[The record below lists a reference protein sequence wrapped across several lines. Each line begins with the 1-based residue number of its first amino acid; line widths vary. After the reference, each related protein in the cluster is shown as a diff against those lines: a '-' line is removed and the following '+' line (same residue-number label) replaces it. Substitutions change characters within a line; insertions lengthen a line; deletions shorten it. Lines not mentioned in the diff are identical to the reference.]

1 MGFFKSFFKALTD
14 PKTLLTA
21 AVMALVNPVGAL
33 SYLASV
39 AIYAAASAALSAL
52 SPVPDMPNLGGY
64 GDYVSESQGRTQ
76 MIKQPAQPRRVAY
89 GKVRVSGVLSY
100 ISTTDKDSVLHLVI
114 SMVTHEINSFVSF
127 RVDEDTLVMRN
138 NEVLE
143 PKRFR
148 KGASKSG
155 TSFNPITNPAKSLV
169 EINPHLG
176 TDDQQADTL
185 LTQRVKEWTTDHRLR
200 GIAYMYAK
208 LDFDTDAFPN
218 GLPNISAVIEGK
230 KVFDPRDSSTAYSN
244 NAALCIRDYLTDTRY
259 GLSCNADEID
269 DTSFIAAANVCD
281 EDVTLAAG
289 GTQKRYTLNGTFQ
302 TNSAPKKII
311 ENMLSSCGGILTYTN
326 GKFRLLVAEYRT
338 PAITLTQDDF
348 HGPIQLAAT
357 QSQMENY
364 NSIKGVYSPESNGFI
379 ATDYPPITSSTFV
392 SEDNGE
398 TRYLDYDLPYTT
410 NSPRAQRLA
419 KIILY
424 RNRQQVVLQCQL
436 SMKGFNLAV
445 GDTCYVTLPRYGFS
459 SKVFEVAEWNIAVI
473 GGQDLGVDVT
483 FRETNSSVYDW
494 DADEQDFKEDN
505 STLPDPFVI
514 PAPVVT
520 ATDIVQTFQ
529 QGAITTLQVNVS
541 SPSVYANQFEV
552 EARKAT
558 DADFTS
564 LGTQKAGIYELV
576 NVEDNTTYDIRARS
590 ISTFQTRSEFTTIQ
604 HTIAGKGTTLPSNVS
619 DFTLDYLGSNALLT
633 WTPVTDQDLSH
644 YVIRHQGVTS
654 GGDFSSGITIA
665 QKVSRPANSVIVPA
679 LEGTYFCVAVDK
691 YGNNSGTAAQTI
703 GIIDEA
709 PVAANFKVVATNTQ
723 NPSFAGVKTNVIKP
737 SDEDVLVLETTILFD
752 SGSGLF
758 DDADGLFDGGVDG
771 VVATEGFYDFDSVV
785 DLTAK
790 QTSRVS
796 FNITQTRRQY
806 DTVKPTSQGTT
817 DCELQLATTDDDP
830 TSGSA
835 TFSAF
840 SRVVAGDY
848 SARGFKFRLKMNTID
863 IDDTPVVS
871 ALTVNV
877 SLEKRTES
885 QGNIASGAG
894 ASGKV
899 VIFPQQFGSI
909 DGITIMGQNMNSG
922 EFYQITNKTT
932 AGFTITFK
940 ESNGTIVDRTFDYV
954 AQGHGRISA

>member
-1 MGFFKSFFKALTD
+1 MEVIGFGNFFKSFFKALTD
-14 PKTLLTA
+14 ITTIVA
-21 AVMALVNPVGAL
+21 AVAVVVIAGPIAGMG
-33 SYLASV
+33 YLASI

-52 SPVPDMPNLGGY
+52 SPKPDMPSMGGY
-64 GDYVSESQGRTQ
+64 GDYVSEASSRTQ

-89 GKVRVSGVLSY
+89 GKVRVSGVLSFVE
-100 ISTTDKDSVLHLVI
+100 TTNSDSELHLII
-114 SMVTHEINSFVSF
+114 SLVTHEINSFVSF
-127 RVDEDTLVMRN
+127 RIDEDTVTMTGHK
-138 NEVLE
+138 VSA
-143 PKRFR
+143 PARFMD
-148 KGASKSG
+148 GS
-155 TSFNPITNPAKSLV
+155 TNLV
-169 EINPHLG
+169 EINIHNG
-176 TDDQQADTL
+176 ADGQTADTL
-185 LTQRVKEWTTDHRLR
+185 LTQRIKAWTTDHRLR
-200 GIAYMYAK
+200 GIAYLYCRLNFNAE
-208 LDFDTDAFPN
+208 AFPQ

-244 NAALCIRDYLTDTRY
+244 NAALCIRDFLTNTRY
-259 GLSCNADEID
+259 GLACSADEID
-269 DTSFIAAANVCD
+269 DTSFIAAANTCD
-281 EDVTLAAG
+281 ENVTLADG
-289 GTQKRYTLNGTFQ
+289 TTQKRYTLNGTFQ

-311 ENMLSSCGGILTYTN
+311 ENMLTSCGGILTYTN

-364 NSIKGVYSPESNGFI
+364 NSVKGVYSPESNGFI
-379 ATDYPPITSSTFV
+379 PTDYPPITSSTFV

-419 KIILY
+419 KIVLY

-436 SMKGFNLAV
+436 SMKGFNLAI

-473 GGQDLGVDVT
+473 GGMNLGVDVT
-483 FRETNSSVYDW
+483 LRETNSAVYDW
-494 DADEQDFKEDN
+494 NAEETVFQEDN

-529 QGAITTLQVNVS
+529 QGAITTLQINVS

-552 EARKAT
+552 EARVKGDAT
-558 DADFTS
+558 FTA

-576 NVEDNTTYDIRARS
+576 NVEDNTTYEIRARS
-590 ISTFQTRSEFTTIQ
+590 ISTFQTKSAYTTIE
-604 HTIAGKGTTLPSNVS
+604 HTIAGKAGTAPSNVA

-633 WTPVTDQDLSH
+633 WTPVTDADLSH

-691 YGNNSGTAAQTI
+691 YGNNSAVAAQTI

-709 PVAANFKVVATNTQ
+709 PVSANFKVVATNTQ

-806 DTVKPTSQGTT
+806 DVVKPTSQGTT
-817 DCELQLATTDDDP
+817 DCELQIATTDDDP
-830 TSGSA
+830 ASGSA

-871 ALTVNV
+871 ALQVNL

-885 QGNIASGAG
+885 QGNIASGTG
-894 ASGKV
+894 GSGKV
-899 VIFPQQFGSI
+899 ITFPTAFGSI

-922 EFYQITNKTT
+922 EFYQVTNKTT
-932 AGFTITFK
+932 TGFTITFK

-954 AQGHGRISA
+954 AQGHGKISA

>member
-14 PKTLLTA
+14 PKTLITA
-21 AVMALVNPVGAL
+21 AVMAFINPVAAF
-33 SYLASV
+33 SYLTSV

-52 SPVPDMPNLGGY
+52 SPVPEMPNLGGY

-127 RVDEDTLVMRN
+127 RIDEDTLTMQGN
-138 NEVLE
+138 QASA
-143 PKRFR
+143 PDRF
-148 KGASKSG
+148 KDGSK
-155 TSFNPITNPAKSLV
+155 FLV
-169 EINPHLG
+169 EINEHTG
-176 TDDQQADTL
+176 ANDQQADTR
-185 LTQRVKEWTTDHRLR
+185 LTQRAKEWTTDHRLR
-200 GIAYMYAK
+200 GIAYMYAQVK
-208 LDFDTDAFPN
+208 FNTDAFPN

-259 GLSCNADEID
+259 GLSCSADEID

-289 GTQKRYTLNGTFQ
+289 GTQKRYTMNGTFQ
-302 TNSAPKKII
+302 TNGAPKKII

-364 NSIKGVYSPESNGFI
+364 NSIKGVYSPEANGFI

-459 SKVFEVAEWNIAVI
+459 SKVFEVAEWNIAVV

-483 FRETNSSVYDW
+483 LRETNSAVYDW
-494 DADEQDFKEDN
+494 NADEQDFQEDN

-514 PAPVVT
+514 PAPDVT

-529 QGAITTLQVNVS
+529 QGAITTLQINVS
-541 SPSVYANQFEV
+541 STSVYANQFEV
-552 EARKAT
+552 EARKVGDT
-558 DADFTS
+558 TFTA
-564 LGTQKAGIYELV
+564 LGTQKGNIYELV
-576 NVEDNTTYDIRARS
+576 NVEDNATYEIRARS
-590 ISTFQTRSEFTTIQ
+590 ISTFQTRSPFTTIQ
-604 HTIAGKGTTLPSNVS
+604 HTIAGKGTTLPSNVT

-654 GGDFSSGITIA
+654 GGDFSSGITLA

-790 QTSRVS
+790 QTARVS

-806 DTVKPTSQGTT
+806 DTVKPSSQGTT
-817 DCELQLATTDDDP
+817 DCELQIATTDDDP

-871 ALTVNV
+871 ALQVNV

-885 QGNIASGAG
+885 EGNISSGTSG
-894 ASGKV
+894 SGKV
-899 VIFPQQFGSI
+899 IVFPQQFGSV
-909 DGITIMGQNMNSG
+909 DGITIMGQDMNSG

>member
-64 GDYVSESQGRTQ
+64 GDYVSEAQGRTQ

-259 GLSCNADEID
+259 GLSCSADEID

>member
-1 MGFFKSFFKALTD
+1 MGFFKSFFKAITN
-14 PKTLLTA
+14 PKTLIQA
-21 AVMALVNPVGAL
+21 AIMFAVGGPVLGL
-33 SYLASV
+33 SALASV
-39 AIYAAASAALSAL
+39 AVYAAASAALTAL
-52 SPVPDMPNLGGY
+52 SPVPEMPSLGGY
-64 GDYVSESQGRTQ
+64 GDYVSEASSRTQ

-100 ISTTDKDSVLHLVI
+100 ISTTDSDSVLHLVI
-114 SMVTHEINSFVSF
+114 SLVTHEINRFVSF
-127 RVDEDTLVMRN
+127 RIDESNLTMQGNQVSG
-138 NEVLE
+138 
-143 PKRFR
+143 PSRF
-148 KGASKSG
+148 KDGSTK
-155 TSFNPITNPAKSLV
+155 LV
-169 EINPHLG
+169 EINSHNG
-176 TDDQQADTL
+176 SDTQAADTR
-185 LTQRVKEWTTDHRLR
+185 LTQRVKEWTTAHRLR
-200 GIAYMYAK
+200 GIAYMYAQLK
-208 LDFDTDAFPN
+208 FNSDAFPQ

-230 KVFDPRDSSTAYSN
+230 KVYDPRTSTTAYSN

-259 GLSCNADEID
+259 GLACSASEID

-281 EDVTLAAG
+281 ENVTLAAG

-302 TNSAPKKII
+302 TNGAPKKII
-311 ENMLSSCGGILTYTN
+311 ENMLTSCGGILTYTN
-326 GKFRLLVAEYRT
+326 GKFRLLVAEYRS
-338 PAITLTQDDF
+338 PSITLTQDDF

-364 NSIKGVYSPESNGFI
+364 NSIKGVYSPESNGFV
-379 ATDYPPITSSTFV
+379 ATDYPPITSTTFV

-459 SKVFEVAEWNIAVI
+459 NKVFEVAEWNIAVV

-483 FRETNSSVYDW
+483 LRETNSAVYDW
-494 DADEQDFKEDN
+494 NADETDFQEDN

-514 PAPVVT
+514 PAPIVT

-552 EARKAT
+552 EARKVGDT
-558 DADFTS
+558 TFTA
-564 LGTQKAGIYELV
+564 LGTQKGNIYELV
-576 NVEDNTTYDIRARS
+576 NVQDATTYDIRARS
-590 ISTFQTRSEFTTIQ
+590 ISTFQTRSPYTTIQ
-604 HTIAGKGTTLPSNVS
+604 HTVAGKGTTLPSNVS
-619 DFTLDYLGSNALLT
+619 DFTLDYLGPNALLT

-644 YVIRHQGVTS
+644 YVIRHQAVTS
-654 GGDFSSGITIA
+654 GGSFSNGITLA

-691 YGNNSGTAAQTI
+691 YGNNSGTAAQAI
-703 GIIDEA
+703 GIIDQA
-709 PVAANFKVVATNTQ
+709 PIAANFKQIASNTESPAF
-723 NPSFAGVKTNVIKP
+723 NGVKTNVIKP
-737 SDEDVLVLETTILFD
+737 SDEDVLILSTTILFD
-752 SGSGLF
+752 SGQGLF
-758 DDADGLFDGGVDG
+758 DDADGLFDGGPDG
-771 VVATEGFYDFDSVV
+771 VVSNTGFYDFDSVI

-790 QTSRVS
+790 QTARIS
-796 FNITQTRRQY
+796 FNITITRRQY
-806 DTVKPTSQGTT
+806 DAIKPASQGTT
-817 DCELQLATTDDDP
+817 DAQLLVATTDDDP

-835 TFSAF
+835 TFTSF

-848 SARGFKFRLKMNTID
+848 TARGFKFRLEMSTID

-871 ALTVNV
+871 ALTVNL

-885 QGNIASGAG
+885 EGNISSGTS

-899 VIFPQQFGSI
+899 VTFPNAFGSI
-909 DGITIMGQNMNSG
+909 DGISIAGQNMNSG
-922 EFYQITNKTT
+922 EFYQITNKTAT
-932 AGFTITFK
+932 GFTIVFK
-940 ESNGTIVDRTFDYV
+940 ESNGTVVDRTFDYT
-954 AQGHGRISA
+954 AQGHGRVT

>member
-1 MGFFKSFFKALTD
+1 MGFFKSFFKAITN
-14 PKTLLTA
+14 PKTLIQA
-21 AVMALVNPVGAL
+21 AIMFAVGGPVLGL
-33 SYLASV
+33 SALASV
-39 AIYAAASAALSAL
+39 AVYAAASAALTAL
-52 SPVPDMPNLGGY
+52 SPVPEMPSLGGY
-64 GDYVSESQGRTQ
+64 GDYVSEASSRTQ

-100 ISTTDKDSVLHLVI
+100 ISTTDSDSVLHLVI
-114 SMVTHEINSFVSF
+114 SLVTHEINRFVSF
-127 RVDEDTLVMRN
+127 RIDESNLTMQGNQVSG
-138 NEVLE
+138 
-143 PKRFR
+143 PSRF
-148 KGASKSG
+148 KDGSTK
-155 TSFNPITNPAKSLV
+155 LV
-169 EINPHLG
+169 EINSHNG
-176 TDDQQADTL
+176 SDTQAADTR
-185 LTQRVKEWTTDHRLR
+185 LTQRVKEWTTAHRLR
-200 GIAYMYAK
+200 GIAYMYAQLK
-208 LDFDTDAFPN
+208 FNSDAFPQ

-230 KVFDPRDSSTAYSN
+230 KVYDPRTSTTAYSN

-259 GLSCNADEID
+259 GLACSASEID

-281 EDVTLAAG
+281 ENVTLAAG

-302 TNSAPKKII
+302 TNGAPKKII
-311 ENMLSSCGGILTYTN
+311 ENMLTSCGGILTYTN
-326 GKFRLLVAEYRT
+326 GKFRLLVAEYRS
-338 PAITLTQDDF
+338 PSITLTQDDF

-364 NSIKGVYSPESNGFI
+364 NSIKGVYSPESNGFV
-379 ATDYPPITSSTFV
+379 ATDYPPITSTTFV

-459 SKVFEVAEWNIAVI
+459 NKVFEVAEWNIAVV

-483 FRETNSSVYDW
+483 LRETNSAVYDW
-494 DADEQDFKEDN
+494 NADETDFQEDN

-514 PAPVVT
+514 PAPIVT

-552 EARKAT
+552 EARKVGDT
-558 DADFTS
+558 TFTA
-564 LGTQKAGIYELV
+564 LGTQKGNIYELV
-576 NVEDNTTYDIRARS
+576 NVQDATTYDIRARS
-590 ISTFQTRSEFTTIQ
+590 ISTFQTRSPYTTIQ
-604 HTIAGKGTTLPSNVS
+604 HTVAGKGTTLPSNVS
-619 DFTLDYLGSNALLT
+619 DFTLDYLGPNALLT

-644 YVIRHQGVTS
+644 YVIRHQAVTS
-654 GGDFSSGITIA
+654 GGSFSNGITLA

-691 YGNNSGTAAQTI
+691 YGNNSGTAAQAI
-703 GIIDEA
+703 GIIDQA
-709 PVAANFKVVATNTQ
+709 PIAANFKQIASNTESPAF
-723 NPSFAGVKTNVIKP
+723 NGVKTNVIKP
-737 SDEDVLVLETTILFD
+737 SDEDVLILSTTILFD
-752 SGSGLF
+752 SGQGLF
-758 DDADGLFDGGVDG
+758 DDADGLFDGGPDG
-771 VVATEGFYDFDSVV
+771 VVSNTGFYDFDSVI

-790 QTSRVS
+790 QTARIS
-796 FNITQTRRQY
+796 FNITITRRQY
-806 DTVKPTSQGTT
+806 DAIKPASQGTT
-817 DCELQLATTDDDP
+817 DAQLLVATTDDDP

-835 TFSAF
+835 TFTSF

-848 SARGFKFRLKMNTID
+848 TARGFKFRLEMSTID

-871 ALTVNV
+871 ALTVNL

-885 QGNIASGAG
+885 EGNISSGTS
-894 ASGKV
+894 ASGKAV
-899 VIFPQQFGSI
+899 TFPNAFGSI
-909 DGITIMGQNMNSG
+909 DGISIAGQNMNSG
-922 EFYQITNKTT
+922 EFYQITNKTAT
-932 AGFTITFK
+932 GFTIVFK
-940 ESNGTIVDRTFDYV
+940 ESNGTVVDRTFDYT
-954 AQGHGRISA
+954 AQGHGRVT

>member
-1 MGFFKSFFKALTD
+1 MGFFKSFFKAITN
-14 PKTLLTA
+14 PQTLIMA
-21 AVMALVNPVGAL
+21 ALMVASGGTLAIAGMSFGYMATF
-33 SYLASV
+33 

-52 SPVPDMPNLGGY
+52 SPTPDMPNFGGGY
-64 GDYVSESQGRTQ
+64 GDYVGEAASRTQ
-76 MIKQPAQPRRVAY
+76 MIKQPAKPRRVAY
-89 GKVRVSGVLSY
+89 GNVRVSGVLSY
-100 ISTTDKDSVLHLVI
+100 ISTTNSDSELHMVI
-114 SMVTHEINSFVSF
+114 ACVTHEIDSFVSF
-127 RVDEDTLVMRN
+127 RIDEDNVTMNGTNVSAPDRFIDGN
-138 NEVLE
+138 N
-143 PKRFR
+143 K
-148 KGASKSG
+148 
-155 TSFNPITNPAKSLV
+155 LV
-169 EINPHLG
+169 EIHTHTG
-176 TDDQQADTL
+176 ADDQAADTV
-185 LTQRVKEWTTDHRLR
+185 LTQRIKEWTTDHRLR
-200 GIAYMYAK
+200 GIAYMYCRLK
-208 LDFDTDAFPN
+208 FDADAFPQ
-218 GLPNISAVIEGK
+218 GLPNISAVIKGK
-230 KVFDPRDSSTAYSN
+230 KVFDPRDNSTAFSN

-259 GLSCNADEID
+259 GMSCSASEID
-269 DTSFIAAANVCD
+269 DTAFIAAANICD
-281 EDVTLAAG
+281 EDVPLDAG
-289 GTQKRYTLNGTFQ
+289 GTQKRYTVDGTFE
-302 TNSAPKKII
+302 TASAPKKIL
-311 ENMLSSCGGILTYTN
+311 ENLLTACGGILTYTN
-326 GKFRLLVAEYRT
+326 GKFRLQVAGYRS
-338 PAITLTQDDF
+338 PAITLVQGDF
-348 HGPIQLAAT
+348 HGSIQLAAK
-357 QSQMENY
+357 QSQAENY
-364 NSIKGVYSPESNGFI
+364 NAVKGVYSPSDNGFI
-379 ATDYPPITSSTFV
+379 PTDYPPIISNTFI

-398 TRYLDYDLPYTT
+398 TRYIDYDLPYTT
-410 NSPRAQRLA
+410 DSARAQRIA
-419 KIILY
+419 KIVLF
-424 RNRQQVVLQCQL
+424 RNRQQIVIQAQL
-436 SMKGFNLAV
+436 SMKGFDLAV
-445 GDTCYVTLPRYGFS
+445 GDSVNVTLPRYGFN
-459 SKVFEVAEWNIAVI
+459 SKVFEVAEWNIAIV
-473 GGQDLGVDVT
+473 GGQSLGVDIT
-483 FRETNSSVYDW
+483 LRETNEAVYAW
-494 DADEQDFKEDN
+494 DAEETIFQEDN

-552 EARKAT
+552 EAKKAA

-576 NVEDNTTYDIRARS
+576 NVQDSTTYDIRARS
-590 ISTFQTRSEFTTIQ
+590 ISTFQTRSPFTTIQ
-604 HTIAGKGTTLPSNVS
+604 HTIAGKGTSAPSNVS
-619 DFTLDYLGSNALLT
+619 DFTLDYLGTNALLT

-691 YGNNSGTAAQTI
+691 YGNNSALAAQTI

-709 PVAANFKVVATNTQ
+709 PVAANFKVIATNTQ
-723 NPSFAGVKTNVIKP
+723 NPSFAGTKTNVIKP

-771 VVATEGFYDFDSVV
+771 VVATEGFYNFDSVV

-806 DTVKPTSQGTT
+806 DTVKPASQGTT
-817 DCELQLATTDDDP
+817 DCELQIATTDDDP
-830 TSGSA
+830 ASGSA

-871 ALTVNV
+871 ALQVNL

-885 QGNIASGAG
+885 QGNLASGTAG
-894 ASGKV
+894 SGKV
-899 VIFPQQFGSI
+899 ITFPQQFGSI

-932 AGFTITFK
+932 SGFTITFK
-940 ESNGTIVDRTFDYV
+940 ESSGNVVDRTFDYV

>member
-14 PKTLLTA
+14 IGTIVA
-21 AVMALVNPVGAL
+21 AIAVVVIAGPIAGMG
-33 SYLASV
+33 YLASIAV
-39 AIYAAASAALSAL
+39 YAAASAALSAL
-52 SPVPDMPNLGGY
+52 SPTPDMPDIGGY
-64 GDYVSESQGRTQ
+64 GQFVSEASSRTQ

-89 GKVRVSGVLSY
+89 GTIRVSGVLSY
-100 ISTTDKDSVLHLVI
+100 VSSTNSDSVLHLVI
-114 SMVTHEINSFVSF
+114 SLVTHEIDSFVNF
-127 RVDEDTLVMRN
+127 RIDENNVVMTGN
-138 NEVLE
+138 KVTS
-143 PKRFR
+143 PARFLDGSTR
-148 KGASKSG
+148 
-155 TSFNPITNPAKSLV
+155 LV
-169 EINPHLG
+169 EINSHTG
-176 TDDQQADTL
+176 ADNQAADSF
-185 LTQRVKEWTTDHRLR
+185 LTQRVKEWTAVHRLR
-200 GIAYMYAK
+200 GIAYMYVQ
-208 LDFDTDAFPN
+208 LDYNAEAFPN
-218 GLPNISAVIEGK
+218 GLPNISAVIKGK
-230 KVFDPRDSSTAYSN
+230 KVFDPRDSSTAFSDN
-244 NAALCIRDYLTDTRY
+244 SALCIRDYLTNTVF
-259 GLSCNADEID
+259 GLGCSSDEID
-269 DTSFIAAANVCD
+269 DTSFIAAANACD
-281 EDVTLAAG
+281 ENVTLDDG
-289 GTQKRYTLNGTFQ
+289 TTQKRYTLNGTFQ
-302 TNSAPKKII
+302 TNGAPKKII
-311 ENMLSSCGGILTYTN
+311 ENMLTSCGGILTYTN
-326 GKFRLLVAEYRT
+326 GKFRLLVAEYRS
-338 PAITLTQDDF
+338 PSITLTQDDF

-364 NSIKGVYSPESNGFI
+364 NTVKGVYSPQSNSFTP
-379 ATDYPPITSSTFV
+379 TDYPPITSSTFV

-398 TRYLDYDLPYTT
+398 VRALDYALPFTT
-410 NSPRAQRLA
+410 ESARAQRLA
-419 KIILY
+419 KIVLY

-459 SKVFEVAEWNIAVI
+459 SKVFEVAEWNIAVV
-473 GGQDLGVDVT
+473 GGMNLGVDVT
-483 FRETNSSVYDW
+483 LRETNSAVYDW
-494 DADEQDFKEDN
+494 NAEETDFQEDN

-529 QGAITTLQVNVS
+529 QGAITTLQINVS

-552 EARKAT
+552 EARVKGEAT
-558 DADFTS
+558 FTA
-564 LGTQKAGIYELV
+564 LGTQRGNIYELV
-576 NVEDNTTYDIRARS
+576 NVEDNTTYEIRARS
-590 ISTFQTRSEFTTIQ
+590 ISTFQTKSAYTTIE
-604 HTIAGKGTTLPSNVS
+604 HTIAGKAGTSPSNVA

-633 WTPVTDQDLSH
+633 WTPVTDADLSH

-691 YGNNSGTAAQTI
+691 YGNNSAVAAQTI

-709 PVAANFKVVATNTQ
+709 PVSANFKVVATNTQ

-758 DDADGLFDGGVDG
+758 DAADGLFDGGVDG

-785 DLTAK
+785 DLTTK

-806 DTVKPTSQGTT
+806 DVVKPASQGTT
-817 DCELQLATTDDDP
+817 DCELQIATTDDDP
-830 TSGSA
+830 ASGSA

-871 ALTVNV
+871 ALQVNL

-885 QGNIASGAG
+885 QGNLASGTSG
-894 ASGKV
+894 SGKV
-899 VIFPQQFGSI
+899 ITFPTAFGSI

-922 EFYQITNKTT
+922 EFYQVTNKTT
-932 AGFTITFK
+932 SGFTITFK

-954 AQGHGRISA
+954 AQGHGKISA

>member
-1 MGFFKSFFKALTD
+1 MGFFKSFFKAITN
-14 PKTLLTA
+14 PKTLIQA
-21 AVMALVNPVGAL
+21 AIMFAVGGPVLGL
-33 SYLASV
+33 SALASV
-39 AIYAAASAALSAL
+39 AVYAAASAALTAL
-52 SPVPDMPNLGGY
+52 SPVPEMPSLGGY
-64 GDYVSESQGRTQ
+64 GDYVSEASSRTQ

-100 ISTTDKDSVLHLVI
+100 ISTTDSDSVLHLVI
-114 SMVTHEINSFVSF
+114 SLVTHEINRFVSF
-127 RVDEDTLVMRN
+127 RIDESNLTMQGNQVSG
-138 NEVLE
+138 
-143 PKRFR
+143 PSRF
-148 KGASKSG
+148 KDGSTK
-155 TSFNPITNPAKSLV
+155 LV
-169 EINPHLG
+169 EINSHNG
-176 TDDQQADTL
+176 SDTQAADTR
-185 LTQRVKEWTTDHRLR
+185 LTQRVKEWTTAHRLR
-200 GIAYMYAK
+200 GIAYMYAQLK
-208 LDFDTDAFPN
+208 FNSDAFPQ

-230 KVFDPRDSSTAYSN
+230 KVYDPRTSTTAYSN

-259 GLSCNADEID
+259 GLACSASEID

-281 EDVTLAAG
+281 ENVTLAAG

-302 TNSAPKKII
+302 TNGAPKKII
-311 ENMLSSCGGILTYTN
+311 ENMLTSCGGILTYTN
-326 GKFRLLVAEYRT
+326 GKFRLLVAEYRS
-338 PAITLTQDDF
+338 PSITLTQDDF

-364 NSIKGVYSPESNGFI
+364 NSIKGVYSPESNGFV
-379 ATDYPPITSSTFV
+379 ATDYPPITSTTFV

-459 SKVFEVAEWNIAVI
+459 NKVFEVAEWNIAVV

-483 FRETNSSVYDW
+483 LRETNSAVYDW
-494 DADEQDFKEDN
+494 NADETDFQEDN

-552 EARKAT
+552 EARKVGDT
-558 DADFTS
+558 TFTA
-564 LGTQKAGIYELV
+564 LGTQKGNIYELV
-576 NVEDNTTYDIRARS
+576 NVQDATTYDIRARS
-590 ISTFQTRSEFTTIQ
+590 ISTFQTRSPYTTIQ
-604 HTIAGKGTTLPSNVS
+604 HTVAGKGTTLPSNVS
-619 DFTLDYLGSNALLT
+619 DFTLDYLGPNALLT

-644 YVIRHQGVTS
+644 YVIRHQAVTS
-654 GGDFSSGITIA
+654 GGSFSNGITLA

-691 YGNNSGTAAQTI
+691 YGNNSGTAAQAI
-703 GIIDEA
+703 GIIDQA
-709 PVAANFKVVATNTQ
+709 PIAANFKQIASNTESPAF
-723 NPSFAGVKTNVIKP
+723 NGVKTNVIKP
-737 SDEDVLVLETTILFD
+737 SDEDVLILSTTILFD
-752 SGSGLF
+752 SGQGLF
-758 DDADGLFDGGVDG
+758 DDADGLFDGGPDG
-771 VVATEGFYDFDSVV
+771 VVSNTGFYDFDSVI

-790 QTSRVS
+790 QTARIS
-796 FNITQTRRQY
+796 FNITITRRQY
-806 DTVKPTSQGTT
+806 DAIKPASQGTT
-817 DCELQLATTDDDP
+817 DAQLLVATTDDDP

-835 TFSAF
+835 TFTSF

-848 SARGFKFRLKMNTID
+848 TARGFKFRLEMSTID

-871 ALTVNV
+871 ALTVNL

-885 QGNIASGAG
+885 EGNISSGTS
-894 ASGKV
+894 ASGKAV
-899 VIFPQQFGSI
+899 TFPNAFGSI
-909 DGITIMGQNMNSG
+909 DGISIAGQNMNSG
-922 EFYQITNKTT
+922 EFYQITNKTAT
-932 AGFTITFK
+932 GFTIVFK
-940 ESNGTIVDRTFDYV
+940 ESNGTVVDRTFDYT
-954 AQGHGRISA
+954 AQGHGRVT

>member
-1 MGFFKSFFKALTD
+1 MGLFKSFFKALTD
-14 PKTLLTA
+14 PKTLITA
-21 AVMALVNPVGAL
+21 AVMALVNPVGAF
-33 SYLASV
+33 SYLTSV

-52 SPVPDMPNLGGY
+52 SPVPDVPDLGGY
-64 GDYVSESQGRTQ
+64 GDYVSEAQGRTQ

-127 RVDEDTLVMRN
+127 RIDESNLTMQGNQVS
-138 NEVLE
+138 E
-143 PKRFR
+143 PSRF
-148 KGASKSG
+148 KDGSK
-155 TSFNPITNPAKSLV
+155 FLV
-169 EINPHLG
+169 EINEHTG
-176 TDDQQADTL
+176 ADDQQADTR

-200 GIAYMYAK
+200 GIAYMYAQLK
-208 LDFDTDAFPN
+208 FNSDAFPN
-218 GLPNISAVIEGK
+218 GLPNISAIIEGK
-230 KVFDPRDSSTAYSN
+230 KVYDPRTSTTAYSN

-259 GLSCNADEID
+259 GLACSASEID

-338 PAITLTQDDF
+338 PSITLTQDDF

-379 ATDYPPITSSTFV
+379 ATDYPPITSATFV

-436 SMKGFNLAV
+436 SMKGFNLAI
-445 GDTCYVTLPRYGFS
+445 GDTCYVTLPRYGFTN
-459 SKVFEVAEWNIAVI
+459 KVFEVAEWNIAVV

-483 FRETNSSVYDW
+483 LRETNSAVYDW
-494 DADEQDFKEDN
+494 DADEQDFQEDN

-514 PAPVVT
+514 PAPDVT

-529 QGAITTLQVNVS
+529 QGAITTLQINVS
-541 SPSVYANQFEV
+541 STSVYANQFEV
-552 EARKAT
+552 EARKVG
-558 DADFTS
+558 DNDFIA
-564 LGTQKAGIYELV
+564 LGTQKGNIYELV
-576 NVEDNTTYDIRARS
+576 NVEDNATYEIRARS
-590 ISTFQTRSEFTTIQ
+590 ISTFQTRSPFTTIQ

-633 WTPVTDQDLSH
+633 WTPVTDEDLSH

-654 GGDFSSGITIA
+654 GGDFSSGITLA

-703 GIIDEA
+703 GIIDQA

-723 NPSFAGVKTNVIKP
+723 DPAFAGAKTNVIKP
-737 SDEDVLVLETTILFD
+737 SDEDVLILETTILFD

-790 QTSRVS
+790 QTARIS

-806 DTVKPTSQGTT
+806 DTIKPSSQGTT
-817 DCELQLATTDDDP
+817 DCELQIATTDDDP

-885 QGNIASGAG
+885 EGNITSGTSV
-894 ASGKV
+894 SGKV
-899 VIFPQQFGSI
+899 IVFPTAFGSI

-932 AGFTITFK
+932 TGFTITFK
-940 ESNGTIVDRTFDYV
+940 ESNGNVVDRTFDYV